1 MNTRLIRSLF
11 VIACLLFSSISAQAE
26 SITWAKSFDAAMKQ
40 AKATGRPVMVDFY
53 TDWCGYC
60 KKLDAEVYTDAQV
73 IRASGK
79 FISVKLNAE
88 KEGYTQ
94 ARKYQVTGFPT
105 ILFLDG
111 QGGVVGAV
119 RGYMPAPNFMAAM
132 NDALKMHQD
141 MPVLRARFKSAPND
155 PAVAA
160 KLATA
165 YAKQGNTSGATIAY
179 GRVRKLDPQG
189 AKGFL
194 PAAAASLGDMHQ
206 ARRQFAESI
215 PYFQTAAQY
224 GKTVPIVRKGRIGQ
238 TISYIMSDRI
248 TEAKAA
254 LKATIAD
261 RRLTEQDRAEAR
273 EMLGRMEELQ
283 RQGRLQDK

>member
-1 MNTRLIRSLF
+1 MKTRLIRSLLAM
-11 VIACLLFSSISAQAE
+11 ACLLFSGISAQAE
-26 SITWAKSFDAAMKQ
+26 DITWAKSFDAAMKQ

-73 IRASGK
+73 IRTSGK

-88 KEGYTQ
+88 KEGFTQ

-111 QGGVVGAV
+111 QGEVVGAV
-119 RGYMPAPNFMAAM
+119 RGYMPVPNFMAAM

-141 MPVLRARFKSAPND
+141 LPVLRARFKSTPND
-155 PAVAA
+155 PSAAA
-160 KLATA
+160 KLAA
-165 YAKQGNTSGATIAY
+165 VYAKQGNTSGATNAY
-179 GRVRKLDPQG
+179 ARVRKLDPQG
-189 AKGFL
+189 TKGHL
-194 PAAAASLGDMHQ
+194 PAAAAALGDMYQ
-206 ARRQFAESI
+206 SRRQFAESI
-215 PYFQTAAQY
+215 PYFKTAAQY
-224 GKTVPIVRKGRIGQ
+224 GKTIPIVRKGRIGQ
-238 TISYIMSDRI
+238 TISFIMSDRI

-261 RRLTEQDRAEAR
+261 RRLAEQDRAEAR

-283 RQGRLQDK
+283 RQGRLKDK